1 MFPSV
6 HHLIASF
13 GYFGVAFVI
22 GLESM
27 GIPLPG
33 ETALISAA
41 LYAATTHH
49 MSIYGVIGAA
59 VAGAVIGDNIGYVIG
74 RELGLPV
81 LVRVGPRIGIGER
94 KLKLGRYLFD
104 RYGVAVVFFG
114 RFVAVLRTLAAFL
127 AGVSQMHWLV
137 FFIANLAGAIF
148 WAGTY
153 GTAAYV
159 LGREIHKLVGPVGIT
174 LLILAA
180 IAIIVGIVLIRKHEK
195 RLEDVAEAEYPGP
208 IIKSLH

>member
-137 FFIANLAGAIF
+137 FFIANLTGAIF
-148 WAGTY
+148 WAGIY